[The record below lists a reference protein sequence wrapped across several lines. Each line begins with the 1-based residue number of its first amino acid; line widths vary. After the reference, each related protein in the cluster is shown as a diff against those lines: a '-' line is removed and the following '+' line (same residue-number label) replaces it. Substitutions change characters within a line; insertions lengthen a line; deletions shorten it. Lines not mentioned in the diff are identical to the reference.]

1 MNREGADMAT
11 KHRLQFQ
18 GNNVSV
24 DSSSWTTDKP
34 VVDGLIK
41 GDVVLLIFDYTHYSD
56 NKVARNLEGFT
67 VDGKLLWI
75 AENPVDTA
83 NEAYAEFIE
92 EENNQS
98 GNTVE
103 VGDLAGFRCTVDINT
118 GQLVNVVFTK

>member
-1 MNREGADMAT
+1 MAT

>member
-1 MNREGADMAT
+1 MNREGTDMAT